1 MDTVVLRAKV
11 NAWGAGYQAVIEGLQ
26 LEAYGES
33 ISEVQEVLISDFR
46 SWLENC
52 EEGDKLEQVMAGAGY
67 FGVEKNTELEL
78 HFVTSEEMIV
88 PSNES

>member
-1 MDTVVLRAKV
+1 MDTVVLQAKV
-11 NAWGAGYQAVIEGLQ
+11 NALGVGYQAVIEGLP
-26 LEAYGES
+26 LEAYGET

-52 EEGDKLEQVMAGAGY
+52 EEGDKLAQVMAGAGY
-67 FGVEKNTELEL
+67 FGVEENTELEL